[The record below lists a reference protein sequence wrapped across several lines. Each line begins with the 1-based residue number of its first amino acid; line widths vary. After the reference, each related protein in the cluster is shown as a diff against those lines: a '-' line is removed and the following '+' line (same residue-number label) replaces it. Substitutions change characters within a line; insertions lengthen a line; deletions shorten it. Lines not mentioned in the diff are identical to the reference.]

1 MVSGILFTFRPLPT
15 GCFYVIQDSQK
26 PAVTKGSCFM
36 RRIIY
41 VLLVFS
47 ALLPG
52 TIRAQDPAFSQF
64 FASPLTLNPALTGK
78 FSGVVRVAGNY
89 RDQWPQINN
98 AFITSTISVDGNIFV
113 NKITPGDA
121 WGVGLMTM
129 TDRTASGILTSNYVA
144 LSTSYQKA
152 LDENGWNQIGIGFQG
167 SYANKRLDGTKLN
180 FEDQLDQQGGWT
192 LPSSEAVSGHQVN
205 LSYFDFNVGVLYNGS
220 TDGNNNY
227 YFGAS
232 AYHILQPTESFTGNS
247 VYTLH
252 PRFTLHG
259 GYSTPLSQSN
269 NNNFI
274 HFSGMYSRQS
284 NAVDAML
291 GGAWSYNLNS
301 EEPASPPINIYLG
314 MWARFSNLTDAIIPY
329 VGLDVGSFTIGMS
342 YDVNVSSLKPAS
354 QGQGGFEISVIYIKK
369 PSDGRKTI
377 PCPKF

>member
-1 MVSGILFTFRPLPT
+1 
-15 GCFYVIQDSQK
+15 
-26 PAVTKGSCFM
+26 M
-36 RRIIY
+36 RRIIF

-47 ALLPG
+47 ALIPE

-78 FSGVVRVAGNY
+78 FSGAVRVAGNY

-113 NKITPGDA
+113 NKIAPGDA
-121 WGVGLMTM
+121 WGIGLMTM

-192 LPSSEAVSGHQVN
+192 LPSSESVSGHQVN
-205 LSYFDFNVGVLYNGS
+205 LSYFDLNVGVLYNGS
-220 TDGNNNY
+220 ADGNNNY

-232 AYHILQPTESFTGNS
+232 AYHITQPTESFTGNS

-259 GYSTPLSQSN
+259 GFSTPLSQSN

-274 HFSGMYSRQS
+274 HFSAMYSRQS

-291 GGAWSYNLNS
+291 GGAWSYNLNGD
-301 EEPASPPINIYLG
+301 EPASPPINLYLG

-369 PSDGRKTI
+369 PNDGRKTI